1 MTCEPGFSMAL
12 TQPLEPGNWYE
23 LNYYIM
29 GPVYPYS
36 CINADGA
43 NPIKIGLSND
53 ERLFGDSIHLSY
65 LPDERDT
72 SWILQT
78 HCFQAQQSYDY
89 PTAMGHLQY
98 DSSYAVTVLLLD
110 NFSLQPCAPC
120 DTLTELPDT
129 PVDSNE
135 VGLTERPSQELNLYP
150 NPFANRLHLQ
160 TRAASIGLYDLLGKR
175 HHYQRLGKAQ
185 RVSLTLDDLPVGMYL
200 LKAYDAQGNEIGQ
213 EKVLKMRH

>member
-1 MTCEPGFSMAL
+1 
-12 TQPLEPGNWYE
+12 
-23 LNYYIM
+23 
-29 GPVYPYS
+29 
-36 CINADGA
+36 
-43 NPIKIGLSND
+43 
-53 ERLFGDSIHLSY
+53 
-65 LPDERDT
+65 
-72 SWILQT
+72 
-78 HCFQAQQSYDY
+78 
-89 PTAMGHLQY
+89 MGHLQY

-160 TRAASIGLYDLLGKR
+160 TRAASFGLYDLLGKR